1 MRYQTAAWT
10 TTLLSLIIGYGSAKA
25 ATEPLSAGAETFA
38 EEAPETEALL
48 SAIAP
53 QPPAIALTP
62 VPEAAFAPLL
72 TSTPALQT
80 LPTTPGPQVSQLTP
94 ERDRFPQPLPPP
106 EPLPPAEPLTPQPAP
121 PPATPDAPETI
132 RVDVTEIQVSGS
144 TVFDAATLESAIAPF
159 ENQSLTLAELQRA
172 ADAVTTLYLQAGYI
186 TSRAILPNQ
195 TVTDGVVQITVI
207 EGRLAEI
214 QVEGTDRLRRYVR
227 DRVALAGTQPLNQAK
242 LEDQLR
248 LLRADPL
255 FDNVEAS
262 LRAGA
267 GPGESILIVRVD
279 EAEALAVEL
288 SADNYSP
295 TSVGEERISADIR
308 YRNPAG
314 LGDELFTSA
323 YLSSQTGS
331 EVYELGYR
339 VPLNAMNG
347 TLQLRFAP
355 SRFKIVDE
363 DSIGFALN
371 VRGSADVY
379 EASFRQ
385 PLIRTP
391 REELALSLGLR
402 HRDGETL
409 IADLIQQDSRVSLI
423 QFGQDYIRRDVSG
436 AWALRSQFSFGVDLF
451 NATLADSPDPDSQF
465 FSWLGQI
472 QRVQLIGSDHLLI
485 VQGDVQFASDSL
497 LGSEQFII
505 GGGQS
510 IRGYSQNVRAGD
522 NGFRISVEDRIT
534 LERDEGGNP
543 RLQVAPFV
551 DMGAV
556 WNRFDETETTDDNFL
571 LGTGVGF
578 IVNLTPQWDT
588 RLDFG
593 VPLVELNDLGD
604 PTSRLQVYFNV
615 NYRL

>member
-1 MRYQTAAWT
+1 LSSAHFLLQSRY
-10 TTLLSLIIGYGSAKA
+10 
-25 ATEPLSAGAETFA
+25 
-38 EEAPETEALL
+38 
-48 SAIAP
+48 
-53 QPPAIALTP
+53 
-62 VPEAAFAPLL
+62 PLL
-72 TSTPALQT
+72 KP
-80 LPTTPGPQVSQLTP
+80 
-94 ERDRFPQPLPPP
+94 PLPPSH
-106 EPLPPAEPLTPQPAP
+106 PQLETAP
-121 PPATPDAPETI
+121 TDSDTVRIE
-132 RVDVTEIQVSGS
+132 VSDIQVTGS
-144 TVFDAATLESAIAPF
+144 TVFDPAVLEAAIAPF
-159 ENQSLTLAELQRA
+159 ENQSLTLAELQQA
-172 ADAVTTLYLQAGYI
+172 ADAITRLYLEAGYI

-195 TVTDGVVQITVI
+195 TITDGAVQISII

-214 QVEGTDRLRRYVR
+214 QVEGSDRLRRYVR
-227 DRVALAGTQPLNQAK
+227 DRVALAGIQPLNQVR

-267 GPGESILIVRVD
+267 GVGESILIVRVD

-295 TSVGEERISADIR
+295 TSVGAERLSADIR

-323 YLSSQTGS
+323 YISSETGS

-339 VPLNAMNG
+339 VPLNALNG

-355 SRFKIVDE
+355 SNFRIVDE

-391 REELALSLGLR
+391 RAELALSLGLR
-402 HRDGETL
+402 HRNGETL
-409 IADLIQQDSRVSLI
+409 IADLIQQDNRVSVI
-423 QFGQDYIRRDVSG
+423 QFGQDYVGRDLSG

-451 NATLADSPDPDSQF
+451 DATIASSPDPDGQF

-472 QRVQLIGSDHLLI
+472 QRVQLLGSNHLLI
-485 VQGDVQFASDSL
+485 VQGDLQFASDSL

-510 IRGYSQNVRAGD
+510 IRGYSQNIRAGD
-522 NGFRISVEDRIT
+522 NGFRVSVEDRIT
-534 LERDEGGNP
+534 VQRDEGGNP
-543 RLQVAPFV
+543 RIQVAPFV

-556 WNRFDETETTDDNFL
+556 WNRFSSTAATSDNFL
-571 LGTGVGF
+571 LGTGIGF

-593 VPLVELNDLGD
+593 VPLVELNDPGD
-604 PTSRLQVYFNV
+604 PTSRLHVYFNV

>member
-1 MRYQTAAWT
+1 MKYQSAAWT
-10 TTLLSLIIGYGSAKA
+10 TTLLSLVMGYLPSRAVAISPVLPASPSETA
-25 ATEPLSAGAETFA
+25 AVDPA
-38 EEAPETEALL
+38 
-48 SAIAP
+48 AIAAL
-53 QPPAIALTP
+53 QPTVTP
-62 VPEAAFAPLL
+62 TLVPEAASTPLL
-72 TSTPALQT
+72 TTAPVAERS
-80 LPTTPGPQVSQLTP
+80 PQVAQLEP
-94 ERDRFPQPLPPP
+94 ERDRFPQAPDP
-106 EPLPPAEPLTPQPAP
+106 EPLPPEDDSLSPPAP
-121 PPATPDAPETI
+121 PVEAAPASPDET
-132 RVDVTEIQVSGS
+132 RVEVTDIQVTGS
-144 TVFDAATLESAIAPF
+144 TVFDQETLTAAIAPF
-159 ENQSLTLAELQRA
+159 ENRSLTLAELQQA
-172 ADAVTTLYLQAGYI
+172 ADAITALYLQEGYI
-186 TSRAILPNQ
+186 TSRAILPSQ
-195 TVTDGVVQITVI
+195 TVTDGTVQITVI
-207 EGRLAEI
+207 EGRLADI
-214 QVEGTDRLRRYVR
+214 QVEGTARLRRYVR
-227 DRVALAGTQPLNQAK
+227 DRIALAGLQPLNQAE

-255 FDNVEAS
+255 FDNIEAS
-262 LRAGA
+262 LRAGE

-279 EAEALAVEL
+279 EAEALAVTL

-295 TSVGEERISADIR
+295 ISVGQERVSANIR

-323 YLSSQTGS
+323 YLSSETGS
-331 EVYELGYR
+331 EIYELGYR

-355 SRFKIVDE
+355 SNFKIIDE

-391 REELALSLGLR
+391 REELALSLGFR

-409 IADLIQQDSRVSLI
+409 IADFIQQDSRVSVI
-423 QFGQDYIRRDVSG
+423 QFGQDYLRRDLSG
-436 AWALRSQFSFGVDLF
+436 AWALRSQFSFGIDAF
-451 NATLADSPDPDSQF
+451 DATTADSPEPDSQF

-472 QRVQLIGSDHLLI
+472 QRVQRLGADHLLI
-485 VQGDVQFASDSL
+485 IQGDLQLASDSL
-497 LGSEQFII
+497 LGSEQFIV

-510 IRGYSQNVRAGD
+510 VRGYSQNVRAGD
-522 NGFRISVEDRIT
+522 GGFRFSVEDRIT
-534 LERDEGGNP
+534 LQRDEGGNP
-543 RLQVAPFV
+543 RIQVAPFV

-578 IVNLTPQWDT
+578 IVNLTSQWDT

-593 VPLVELNDLGD
+593 VPLIELDDPGD
-604 PTSRLQVYFNV
+604 PTSRLRVYFNV